1 MKEFGFKLSEVV
13 FAFLVGAICMAL
25 LTWLLPVYL
34 AGIITPGCFVIGYF
48 FRDAIKPQIDK
59 LRDIIFKE
67 K

>member
-13 FAFLVGAICMAL
+13 FAFIVGALCMAL
-25 LTWLLPVYL
+25 LTWLLPTYL

-48 FRDAIKPQIDK
+48 FRDVIKPEIDK
-59 LRDIIFKE
+59 FRAIIFKE

>member
-1 MKEFGFKLSEVV
+1 MKKFGFKLSEVV
-13 FAFLVGAICMAL
+13 FAFLVGALCWAIL
-25 LTWLLPVYL
+25 IWILPTYL

-48 FRDAIKPQIDK
+48 FRDAIKPEIDK